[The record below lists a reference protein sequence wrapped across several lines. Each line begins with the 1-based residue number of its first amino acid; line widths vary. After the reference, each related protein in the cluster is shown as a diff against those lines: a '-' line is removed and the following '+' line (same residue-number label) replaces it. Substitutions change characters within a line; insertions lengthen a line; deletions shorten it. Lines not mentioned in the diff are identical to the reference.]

1 MLAELRISISGQS
14 FAFSSGV
21 LMYMVTPKETEVG
34 DIQWS
39 TVLSL
44 LLEG

>member
-21 LMYMVTPKETEVG
+21 LMYRATPKDTEVG
-34 DIQWS
+34 ETERSMILNPP
-39 TVLSL
+39 V
-44 LLEG
+44 

>member
-21 LMYMVTPKETEVG
+21 LTYIVTPKDTEACE
-34 DIQWS
+34 IQWS
-39 TVLSL
+39 TILSL